1 MGPVAL
7 GISTYVP
14 LTEEDIVLFKRF
26 RNVFE
31 LSYRRF
37 IDIEQAAAQARE
49 AQIEAALERV
59 RAKVM
64 AMNSSKELSE
74 TSFVFGEQ
82 LRKLGIDWQFSYFWL
97 IEEDKDDNTFWITW
111 PDNQTSTTSYSLAE
125 ADQNFKDCIVAW
137 KNQEKIRSENETR
150 RI

>member
-31 LSYRRF
+31 LAYRRF
-37 IDIEQAAAQARE
+37 IDIEQAAAQARD

-64 AMNSSKELSE
+64 AMNSSKELPE

-97 IEEDKDDNTFWITW
+97 IEE
-111 PDNQTSTTSYSLAE
+111 E
-125 ADQNFKDCIVAW
+125 H
-137 KNQEKIRSENETR
+137 
-150 RI
+150 